1 MPTVARIN
9 VTPVKA
15 LGLQHP
21 AEVELTLRGVPENR
35 RFYLVE
41 EGGAL
46 FNGIR
51 HGPLV
56 RIRPELDGDVLT
68 LALPDGTT
76 VSGEIEPDARVET
89 DFYGRPVHGRRVH
102 GFDETLSGY
111 AGRAVWLVR
120 SDNPGDASDVHVA
133 TVLSRASCERLGE
146 ELDAEIDPRRFRM
159 LFELDGCDAHEEDGW
174 SGRLVRFG
182 DAVLRIGGPVPRC
195 AITTQDPDTGIRSLD
210 TLRGIKSY
218 RGLRDGRAIDF
229 GVYAE
234 VERPGRVRVGDA
246 VTVL

>member
-1 MPTVARIN
+1 MGEA
-9 VTPVKA
+9 
-15 LGLQHP
+15 
-21 AEVELTLRGVPENR
+21 AE
-35 RFYLVE
+35 
-41 EGGAL
+41 
-46 FNGIR
+46 
-51 HGPLV
+51 
-56 RIRPELDGDVLT
+56 GDV
-68 LALPDGTT
+68 
-76 VSGEIEPDARVET
+76 GEGAGAGHDREHEVRGGGGDVGGESERA
-89 DFYGRPVHGRRVH
+89 
-102 GFDETLSGY
+102 DEQ
-111 AGRAVWLVR
+111 RDV
-120 SDNPGDASDVHVA
+120 DDASAVVV
-133 TVLSRASCERLGE
+133 TSVLSRPSYERLGE